1 MFRALQHRNFRL
13 LWFGQVGHATS
24 MWMEQVVRPLLAL
37 YLTGSAFQVGSV
49 VAVRLFPIL
58 LLGLVAGVL
67 ADRYNKR
74 RILLYSQTIIMLM
87 HLALGVLILSGGVE
101 MWHVYLTAFISG
113 GAMAFNQPTRQV
125 ILPRLVP
132 RADLLNAIAL
142 NQTALSS
149 MRVVGA
155 GLAGLLLI
163 FLDFGE
169 IYLLNGLIYFWV
181 IVTTLQMV
189 VPADEAPRKKRVSFS
204 ADLLEGFQYVGRHP
218 QVMYLVA
225 TALIL
230 FVFGL
235 PFQHVFVPL
244 LAIDELGIGRSGV
257 GGLLAATGVG
267 AITASLL
274 VASRNRI
281 RRRQQVMIG
290 ALVVFS
296 LALLVLAHS
305 YWLAL
310 SIGALLLTGGMS
322 VVYHTLNS
330 SLLLEQTPP
339 EFHGR
344 VMSLLALDRGLIPI
358 GALIAGALAEAFGP
372 RIGLTVM
379 GLICLSLCMLAL
391 FFSRRFRRAG
401 STSPV

>member
-1 MFRALQHRNFRL
+1 
-13 LWFGQVGHATS
+13 
-24 MWMEQVVRPLLAL
+24 
-37 YLTGSAFQVGSV
+37 
-49 VAVRLFPIL
+49 
-58 LLGLVAGVL
+58 
-67 ADRYNKR
+67 
-74 RILLYSQTIIMLM
+74 
-87 HLALGVLILSGGVE
+87 